1 MLDKTSESLL
11 KYLNNKYKCGTHV
24 IEKFEDL
31 ANETASLAYFKN
43 RPVYAKE
50 KHDSLGNLKSL
61 GFIKSVDDIYP
72 MHSIELTYTGI
83 KHLELERRK
92 WLWSVIIP
100 SSITI
105 VINIFIIIIKV
116 YI

>member
-11 KYLNNKYKCGTHV
+11 KYLNDKYKCGTHMV
-24 IEKFEDL
+24 ENFEDL
-31 ANETASLAYFKN
+31 ANETASLSYFKN
-43 RPVYAKE
+43 KPVYAKE
-50 KHDSLGNLKSL
+50 KHASLLNLKSL
-61 GFIKSVDDIYP
+61 GFIKAVADAYP

-100 SSITI
+100 SLITI
-105 VINIFIIIIKV
+105 IINVAFIIIKKQI
-116 YI
+116 

>member
-11 KYLNNKYKCGTHV
+11 KYLNNQYKCGTHM

-31 ANETASLAYFKN
+31 ANATASLSYFKN
-43 RPVYAKE
+43 KPVYAKE
-50 KHDSLGNLKSL
+50 KHDSLNNLKSL
-61 GFIKSVDDIYP
+61 GFIKSVNDIYP

-92 WLWSVIIP
+92 CLWSVLIP

-105 VINIFIIIIKV
+105 ILNLLFIFIKS
-116 YI
+116 YF